1 MYKGKLLVTNKKG
14 GQGVRITYTKT
25 QTEYTGASILGNC
38 LNVLPHLQ

>member
-25 QTEYTGASILGNC
+25 QTEYTG
-38 LNVLPHLQ
+38 VLLKCITPFAIVK